1 MTPDNSPTQPR
12 RHRKRRLVVTV
23 RARLVLVAVITVV
36 ALIGAVAVN
45 AWPDSQRQDSLR
57 RASATGRLGGEASLP
72 LFVGAQTER
81 KLTAAYLAD
90 PTASTKEA
98 LAKQRRLTDQGIA
111 TFKTLSGTTLK
122 TDERQHWEYVQGIYA
137 QLEKLPQTRQSV
149 DDRTEAMD
157 EATGYYTDLVARMIA
172 FYQALSAMDDGPL
185 ALETRPLVG
194 LFWASDALAQ
204 QDALLAASLP
214 SGRMT
219 PERRTAFA
227 SAFGTQQVMYE
238 RWIAP
243 YLPAKEKARYDAIV
257 SSADWKALVRAE
269 QAVINAPGGGDGA
282 DLQNID
288 ALRGWDGTFARVSQQ
303 IAELNLARTQGLL
316 AHGNQRADE
325 IRIQVLWL
333 VGGSLLA
340 IIVITALIIGL
351 LRTVIQRSRQV
362 SAQAT
367 DVATQSLPAIV
378 NALQRGRTADT
389 SLLPQAPGYVG
400 DEFTRIESA
409 VHSLA
414 HQAAG
419 AALTLSQER
428 RGFGRFS
435 AMVAHRATGLIRTM
449 LSDLDALQR
458 RYDTDRALVGDL
470 YGLEYTATRGR
481 RLLENLLLLSGG
493 RLDEESDRP
502 LYIADLVMV
511 AKSESADM
519 GRVQDDVRAQAWIK
533 AGAAPELIH
542 LLAELI
548 ENAVKFSPADFPVVV
563 RVSGTSAGIAIEVE
577 DRGQPMKREH
587 LAQLTDRL
595 AHTPLYGELTAT
607 DQYGLFV
614 VGQLAQRMGLTV
626 TLRDSPFG
634 GVTAIVLV
642 PWALHAAAPDQPIP
656 APDPAPAP
664 SVSGSGL
671 QLRQRR
677 PSPAIVGAAPTAP
690 PRAPVMP
697 TPAPPRPASAP
708 GELPARQPG
717 NHLAAQ
723 LRTGTPGPSSPPAPS
738 PPSPASETQESD
750 LFAAFDDVKHTHPGE
765 QQR

>member
-1 MTPDNSPTQPR
+1 
-12 RHRKRRLVVTV
+12 
-23 RARLVLVAVITVV
+23 
-36 ALIGAVAVN
+36 
-45 AWPDSQRQDSLR
+45 
-57 RASATGRLGGEASLP
+57 
-72 LFVGAQTER
+72 
-81 KLTAAYLAD
+81 
-90 PTASTKEA
+90 
-98 LAKQRRLTDQGIA
+98 
-111 TFKTLSGTTLK
+111 
-122 TDERQHWEYVQGIYA
+122 
-137 QLEKLPQTRQSV
+137 
-149 DDRTEAMD
+149 
-157 EATGYYTDLVARMIA
+157 
-172 FYQALSAMDDGPL
+172 
-185 ALETRPLVG
+185 
-194 LFWASDALAQ
+194 
-204 QDALLAASLP
+204 
-214 SGRMT
+214 
-219 PERRTAFA
+219 
-227 SAFGTQQVMYE
+227 
-238 RWIAP
+238 
-243 YLPAKEKARYDAIV
+243 
-257 SSADWKALVRAE
+257 
-269 QAVINAPGGGDGA
+269 
-282 DLQNID
+282 
-288 ALRGWDGTFARVSQQ
+288 
-303 IAELNLARTQGLL
+303 
-316 AHGNQRADE
+316 
-325 IRIQVLWL
+325 
-333 VGGSLLA
+333 
-340 IIVITALIIGL
+340 
-351 LRTVIQRSRQV
+351 LRTVIRRSRQV

-367 DVATQSLPAIV
+367 DVATQHLPAIV
-378 NALQRGRTADT
+378 DALQRGRTADT
-389 SLLPQAPGYVG
+389 SLLPQAPSYVG

-428 RGFGRFS
+428 QGFGRFS

-458 RYDTDRALVGDL
+458 RYDTDRALVGEL

-502 LYIADLVMV
+502 LYIADLVM
-511 AKSESADM
+511 AAISESAGM
-519 GRVQDDVRAQAWIK
+519 GRVQDDVRTQAWIK
-533 AGAAPELIH
+533 AGAAPELMH

-548 ENAVKFSPADFPVVV
+548 ENAVKFSPREFPVVV

-626 TLRDSPFG
+626 TLRDSPYG

-642 PWALHAAAPDQPIP
+642 PWALHTAAPAQPIP
-656 APDPAPAP
+656 AAPAPAPAP

-677 PSPAIVGAAPTAP
+677 PSPAIVDAAPAAP

-697 TPAPPRPASAP
+697 TPATPRPASAP

-723 LRTGTPGPSSPPAPS
+723 LRTGTPGPSSPPVPS
-738 PPSPASETQESD
+738 TPSPASEAQESD
-750 LFAAFDDVKHTHPGE
+750 LFAAFDDVKHTPPGE
-765 QQR
+765 QR